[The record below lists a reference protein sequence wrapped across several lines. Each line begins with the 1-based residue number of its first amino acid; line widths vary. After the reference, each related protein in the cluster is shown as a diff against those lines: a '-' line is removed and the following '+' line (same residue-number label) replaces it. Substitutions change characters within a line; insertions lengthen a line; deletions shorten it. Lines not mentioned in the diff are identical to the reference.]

1 MTTQDPA
8 AQLVG
13 WLGKRA
19 AEAIVARAIEPIA
32 KRAGR
37 RLARQIGHAAIAG
50 AKRRVMGRR
59 S

>member
-1 MTTQDPA
+1 MTAQDPA

-32 KRAGR
+32 KRASR
-37 RLARQIGHAAIAG
+37 RLAHAAIVR
-50 AKRRVMGRR
+50 AKHRVMGRR